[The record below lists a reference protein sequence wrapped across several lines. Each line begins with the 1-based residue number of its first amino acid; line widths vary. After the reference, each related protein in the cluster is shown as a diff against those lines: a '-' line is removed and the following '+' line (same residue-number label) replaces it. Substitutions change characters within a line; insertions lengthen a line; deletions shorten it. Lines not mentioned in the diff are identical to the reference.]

1 MFQNFLFL
9 FHSDCLTVGYSNVR
23 LSISCYLNLWQL
35 RKWIYQL
42 QNCYNLCLL
51 FLKKDLNKTDVMQF
65 PHNQK
70 SQKPILTINI
80 RRWSVKIT
88 DFKIM
93 ESGVQKKKK
102 PTGDIIL
109 YLESYLILNHVHLH
123 FSNTLCS
130 FRRQTRAKWMLRLVT
145 KLKKISLEKKF
156 NPSHKRQRFL
166 VWPASLNTDNNNRY
180 ENNLLLASDKYSEI
194 PTVSH

>member
-9 FHSDCLTVGYSNVR
+9 FHSDGLTVGYSNVR

-35 RKWIYQL
+35 RKCIYQL

-102 PTGDIIL
+102 TRRYHTVFVKL
-109 YLESYLILNHVHLH
+109 LNSKSCTFTFQQYFV
-123 FSNTLCS
+123 
-130 FRRQTRAKWMLRLVT
+130 
-145 KLKKISLEKKF
+145 
-156 NPSHKRQRFL
+156 
-166 VWPASLNTDNNNRY
+166 
-180 ENNLLLASDKYSEI
+180 
-194 PTVSH
+194 